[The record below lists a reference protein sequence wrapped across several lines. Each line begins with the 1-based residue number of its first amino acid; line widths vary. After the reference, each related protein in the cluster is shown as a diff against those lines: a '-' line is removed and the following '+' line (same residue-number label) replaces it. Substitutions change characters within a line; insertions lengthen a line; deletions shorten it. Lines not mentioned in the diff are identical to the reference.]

1 MSAGKQYG
9 LIKPKQASQ
18 PLKRPSVFDED
29 SDSNDAPDMSQTDWI
44 KKSYQKEAQKNHQKR
59 AVKTQLDKAME
70 EDPSVFQYD
79 EVYDDMQSKKVE
91 TIKAKKDVE
100 KKPRYIQALLAQA
113 EKRKRENEYRNERL
127 IQKEREAEGEM
138 YKDKETFVTSAYRK
152 KLEEFKKLDEAER
165 RQDML
170 EVLVVKPSSV
180 DKNDEEITLEDCEIA
195 FEHYREELINVFE
208 RKPTDISELSEV
220 SSQQA
225 CSTLDANLDTSSKNF
240 LALSSA
246 TPREPAI
253 EPARKKES
261 TLKNCPLV
269 DDKSAI
275 QSKPQTRTHEV
286 TPTEPPPGSLI
297 NEEPQKSKVPFTLQ
311 NVTHEISRTQ
321 DNIVKNEEERII
333 KRNKFLGSTQSSSS
347 ESELDLSCPVADPLA
362 VLGPE
367 ESIEKKALKIGDVTK
382 QKDLSGFYRHLYQ
395 STVSSNNS
403 KSAKDEAISPETK
416 NSSRVSGSK
425 SPEMEKEIEESFPLS
440 KNPAKS
446 RHYRKRKS
454 SSSSSS
460 SNEEEAK
467 KRNATRKKASGS
479 KSANSGPANPDA
491 DTDIS
496 SSSSSSGSSSSSSS
510 SSSES
515 DSESAKVG
523 GKKSND
529 VRLTSGSEEGEIIE
543 SDKKAE
549 KKSSSKTN
557 SVPDEKPRTKLDKT
571 EKTAENVRKSSKSVE
586 KENGAESNVKKVND
600 VDVENSEDKENQ
612 MEEVVKIDIWEKRTV
627 GQVFDDALKRYLE
640 RKAARLASQN
650 G

>member
-1 MSAGKQYG
+1 MSFKYVVLDTFKCEHLAEYFHECRKCNPLNEEIRNFYEFNCCHNKAG
-9 LIKPKQASQ
+9 
-18 PLKRPSVFDED
+18 
-29 SDSNDAPDMSQTDWI
+29 WCC
-44 KKSYQKEAQKNHQKR
+44 
-59 AVKTQLDKAME
+59 
-70 EDPSVFQYD
+70 
-79 EVYDDMQSKKVE
+79 
-91 TIKAKKDVE
+91 
-100 KKPRYIQALLAQA
+100 
-113 EKRKRENEYRNERL
+113 ERCKHL
-127 IQKEREAEGEM
+127 
-138 YKDKETFVTSAYRK
+138 
-152 KLEEFKKLDEAER
+152 
-165 RQDML
+165 
-170 EVLVVKPSSV
+170 VLVVKPSSV

>member
-170 EVLVVKPSSV
+170 E
-180 DKNDEEITLEDCEIA
+180 E
-195 FEHYREELINVFE
+195 
-208 RKPTDISELSEV
+208 
-220 SSQQA
+220 
-225 CSTLDANLDTSSKNF
+225 
-240 LALSSA
+240 
-246 TPREPAI
+246 
-253 EPARKKES
+253 
-261 TLKNCPLV
+261 
-269 DDKSAI
+269 
-275 QSKPQTRTHEV
+275 
-286 TPTEPPPGSLI
+286 
-297 NEEPQKSKVPFTLQ
+297 
-311 NVTHEISRTQ
+311 
-321 DNIVKNEEERII
+321 
-333 KRNKFLGSTQSSSS
+333 
-347 ESELDLSCPVADPLA
+347 
-362 VLGPE
+362 
-367 ESIEKKALKIGDVTK
+367 IGDVTK